1 MDMVLD
7 GSDILLA
14 DAGSHLIRRIVP
26 GKEVTT
32 VALSDTLSTP
42 HGIAVDSGNNIYI
55 ADMGTHRI
63 LKIDKDYNV
72 RSIAGTGVAGPKLK
86 ELNKPAAVLVYAG
99 YLWIADLN
107 NHQIK
112 VMDLE

>member
-1 MDMVLD
+1 MDMVLE
-7 GSDILLA
+7 GADILLA
-14 DAGSHLIRRIVP
+14 DAGSYLIRRIVP
-26 GKEVTT
+26 GKEVLTIT
-32 VALSDTLSTP
+32 LNDTLSTP
-42 HGIAVDSGNNIYI
+42 HRITIDSDKNIYI

-63 LKIDKDYNV
+63 LKIDKDRNIK
-72 RSIAGTGVAGPKLK
+72 SIAGTGMPGSKPN

-112 VMDLE
+112 VLGLE